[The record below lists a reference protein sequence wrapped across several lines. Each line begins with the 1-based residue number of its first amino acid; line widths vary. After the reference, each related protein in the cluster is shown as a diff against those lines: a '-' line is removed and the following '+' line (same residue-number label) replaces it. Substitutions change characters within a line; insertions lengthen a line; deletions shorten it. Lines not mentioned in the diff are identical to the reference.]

1 MAGDEENNLGE
12 QTVAQPAS
20 DGTGESPEETT
31 TPGEDTVVVNADER
45 TGEAATEPQGFPVDP
60 PAAAP
65 GEGVELPKTE
75 APPAAPP
82 TVEQAEVLA
91 DLAKAEA
98 PPAPPPVNEQIPPM
112 LGRNELNAAGDL
124 EALLLRRF
132 GLNLAQARAQCP
144 DYTDSVSLVRL
155 LEEKRIRNA

>member
-1 MAGDEENNLGE
+1 MASDEENNPGE
-12 QTVAQPAS
+12 PTVAQPAS

-45 TGEAATEPQGFPVDP
+45 TCEAATEPQGFPADP

-75 APPAAPP
+75 APPAA
-82 TVEQAEVLA
+82 T
-91 DLAKAEA
+91 
-98 PPAPPPVNEQIPPM
+98 PVNEQIPPM

>member
-1 MAGDEENNLGE
+1 MVGDEENG
-12 QTVAQPAS
+12 
-20 DGTGESPEETT
+20 
-31 TPGEDTVVVNADER
+31 ADEEQA
-45 TGEAATEPQGFPVDP
+45 GDGPDAPQTETPTVT
-60 PAAAP
+60 
-65 GEGVELPKTE
+65 GVEIADEPATPE
-75 APPAAPP
+75 AAPP
-82 TVEQAEVLA
+82 TVEQAAAGAGVELP
-91 DLAKAEA
+91 KTEA

>member
-1 MAGDEENNLGE
+1 MVNDEEQGGGE
-12 QTVAQPAS
+12 PNSGQPAP
-20 DGTGESPEETT
+20 DTTGAPTPETT
-31 TPGEDTVVVNADER
+31 TPTIESE
-45 TGEAATEPQGFPVDP
+45 TGE
-60 PAAAP
+60 
-65 GEGVELPKTE
+65 
-75 APPAAPP
+75 AAPP